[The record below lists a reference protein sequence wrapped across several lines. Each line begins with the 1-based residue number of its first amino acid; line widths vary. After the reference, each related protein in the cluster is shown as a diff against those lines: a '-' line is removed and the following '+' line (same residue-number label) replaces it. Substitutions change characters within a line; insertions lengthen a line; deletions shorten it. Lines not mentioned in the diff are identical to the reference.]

1 MTARIAGGQA
11 ADNDTPNSEAASN
24 EAPFGGFVTGGAATT
39 LPAQLF
45 VEVLPEIEDEAELRV
60 TLYALYAVQRRR
72 GQLRAVRGRDLATEA
87 PLVRSLER
95 LGGVDTLAVAL
106 GRAVERGTLLGC
118 PLDDGDTLYF
128 VNNEGGRR
136 NLVRVQSG
144 ALAVPGAAPLAVPV
158 VRRERPAQVYEQE
171 IGTITPSVAEALAE
185 ATERYPEQWIVDA
198 LREAAKANARSWRY
212 ADAILRRWHEEGRE
226 AKDATTTGDSGATT
240 RDHDPFARVVR
251 RSWPP
256 EH

>member
-1 MTARIAGGQA
+1 MTARTAGEQA
-11 ADNDTPNSEAASN
+11 ASSEATNSEAASN
-24 EAPFGGFVTGGAATT
+24 DPPFGGFATGGAATT

-60 TLYALYAVQRRR
+60 TLHALYAVQRRR
-72 GQLRAVRGRDLATEA
+72 GQLRAVRGRDLAMEA

-95 LGGVDTLAVAL
+95 LGGVDALAPAL
-106 GRAVERGTLLGC
+106 GRAVQRGTLLGC

-136 NLVRVQSG
+136 NLLRVQSG
-144 ALAVPGAAPLAVPV
+144 SLAVPDAAPLAAPV
-158 VRRERPAQVYEQE
+158 VRRDRPAEVYEQE
-171 IGTITPSVAEALAE
+171 IGTLTPSVAEALAE
-185 ATERYPEQWIVDA
+185 AVERYPEQWIVDA

-212 ADAILRRWHEEGRE
+212 ADAILRRWDEEGRE
-226 AKDATTTGDSGATT
+226 AKDATTSGDSGATT
-240 RDHDPFARVVR
+240 RDDDPFARVVR